1 MQYKG
6 VSKTDKVNYSFFFNF
21 FENIIQLFYSN
32 ILDSKVEKIIYTG
45 LNTQMLFN
53 NEYKED
59 KCVDYLKNYDS
70 EAYLRQDQKLE

>member
-1 MQYKG
+1 
-6 VSKTDKVNYSFFFNF
+6 
-21 FENIIQLFYSN
+21 
-32 ILDSKVEKIIYTG
+32 
-45 LNTQMLFN
+45 MLFN